1 MTLNIQRYLYLYI
14 KQINDIQI
22 GGNFSCPSSRDNN
35 LTNKLGE
42 ILPCSKSNYHN
53 C

>member
-1 MTLNIQRYLYLYI
+1 MTKSRLDISIYLYP
-14 KQINDIQI
+14 QINDILI
-22 GGNFSCPSSRDNN
+22 GGNFSCPNSRDNN

-53 C
+53 W

>member
-1 MTLNIQRYLYLYI
+1 MRKELGAIRFQHEIMY
-14 KQINDIQI
+14 
-22 GGNFSCPSSRDNN
+22 SVSSDNN